1 MGLLGWGF
9 LGGEGFLKRKFQS
22 ALLVVGTVLIMVLMW
37 GTVIEPYTLEI
48 AEVTAF
54 VPGLPPAWE
63 GKVIA
68 VTGDLQIGMW
78 LDNESTIRQ
87 AVASIIDRD
96 PAAVLLVGDHIYH
109 SLPDPTKEV
118 RRLQNLVLP
127 LQEAEIPVYAV
138 LGDHDYGKH
147 FNNGHTSEALAGMV
161 ASSFE
166 DVGIKVL
173 RNEARPLTLSG
184 EIDSEGQALYLVGIG
199 PENPGKSNP
208 EQALAQVPQDA
219 ARIVFFHNPD
229 IVTMLPANSAPFA
242 VSGHTHGGQIRIP
255 FTPDWNMLDVAVNGE
270 FHAEGWFYDFG
281 AEGNHLYVN
290 RGIGFSLLPIRIN
303 APPELTFFT
312 LKNP

>member
-1 MGLLGWGF
+1 MKRKLKRIF
-9 LGGEGFLKRKFQS
+9 LGL
-22 ALLVVGTVLIMVLMW
+22 GTVVIMIVLW
-37 GTVIEPYTLEI
+37 GTAIEPYSLD
-48 AEVTAF
+48 VTEEKAF
-54 VPGLPPAWE
+54 IPGLPVSWE
-63 GKVIA
+63 GKVVA
-68 VTGDLQIGMW
+68 VTGDLQVGMW
-78 LDNESTIRQ
+78 LDNEATIRQ
-87 AVASIIDRD
+87 AIARIIERD
-96 PAAVLLVGDHIYH
+96 PAAVLLVGDYVYH
-109 SLPDPTKEV
+109 SLPDPTKEI
-118 RRLQNLVLP
+118 RRLKNLLRP
-127 LQEAEIPVYAV
+127 LQEADIPVFAV

-147 FNNGHTSEALAGMV
+147 FNNGHTSEALADMV

-173 RNEARPLTLSG
+173 RNESRPLTLPG

-229 IVTMLPANSAPFA
+229 ILTMLPANSAPFA
-242 VSGHTHGGQIRIP
+242 VSGHTHGGQIRFP
-255 FTPDWNMLDVAVNGE
+255 FTPDWNLLDVVVKGE
-270 FHAEGWFYDFG
+270 FHAEGWFYDYG

-312 LKNP
+312 LKKP